1 MCYNFGDPA
10 SISFSS
16 VPYYRKEQKDSYF
29 KKNQERIKKTFD
41 ATIEINGQEFQINY
55 DNKATQND
63 GGALFD
69 VYTSLPRGFLLP
81 DKPGSNTLKRY
92 KQRPVTE

>member
-16 VPYYRKEQKDSYF
+16 VPYYRKEQKDAYW
-29 KKNQERIKKTFD
+29 KKNQERIERTFD
-41 ATIEINGQEFQINY
+41 ATIEINGQKFQINY
-55 DNKATQND
+55 DNKANPDD

-69 VYTSLPRGFLLP
+69 INTSLPRGFLLP
-81 DKPGSNTLKRY
+81 SKPGSKILKRF
-92 KQRPVTE
+92 KKRPVVE